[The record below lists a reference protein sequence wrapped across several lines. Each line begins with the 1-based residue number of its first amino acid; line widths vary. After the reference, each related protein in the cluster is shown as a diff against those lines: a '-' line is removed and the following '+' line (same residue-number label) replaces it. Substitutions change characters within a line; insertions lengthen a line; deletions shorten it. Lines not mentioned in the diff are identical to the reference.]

1 MSVYLRSFV
10 FAAALA
16 AAAGGFA
23 EEAGSSR
30 GVSYEEAAGMPV
42 PAACV
47 KTVTEDSVALEGVG
61 CFEGSDTDL
70 RALTL
75 QFDAEGRLSRLE
87 ARMIEGEGFRALA
100 EAGFETHM
108 IPGVPSFC
116 AAAARLDISL
126 TTAKK
131 PLVIIPGDAESMDA
145 LLEIDG
151 TKVLMKSGRSIADTV
166 KKLENLNLANGARA
180 VENCGME
187 NERVIRDVRKLTSG
201 AGYFTT
207 IIIKGAD

>member
-1 MSVYLRSFV
+1 MPNIGDVSVYASCAYL
-10 FAAALA
+10 L
-16 AAAGGFA
+16 
-23 EEAGSSR
+23 
-30 GVSYEEAAGMPV
+30 
-42 PAACV
+42 
-47 KTVTEDSVALEGVG
+47 
-61 CFEGSDTDL
+61 
-70 RALTL
+70 
-75 QFDAEGRLSRLE
+75 GRLS
-87 ARMIEGEGFRALA
+87 
-100 EAGFETHM
+100 EAGYETHM

-166 KKLENLNLANGARA
+166 KKLENLNLANGACA

-187 NERVIRDVRKLTSG
+187 NERVIRDVRELTSG

>member
-16 AAAGGFA
+16 AAAGVFA
-23 EEAGSSR
+23 EEAGSIR

-100 EAGFETHM
+100 EAGFVAAGSLDMTVST
-108 IPGVPSFC
+108 PQGVDSWYRSGSRFEF
-116 AAAARLDISL
+116 
-126 TTAKK
+126 
-131 PLVIIPGDAESMDA
+131 VSMRS
-145 LLEIDG
+145 DG
-151 TKVLMKSGRSIADTV
+151 R
-166 KKLENLNLANGARA
+166 RA
-180 VENCGME
+180 VLLW
-187 NERVIRDVRKLTSG
+187 ERDAML
-201 AGYFTT
+201 
-207 IIIKGAD
+207 KGLGR